1 MVSPLSMWPHAGL
14 YCTLEVDSFGYFVN
28 KAKTRVYRDTAEPNW
43 NEVRP
48 CFWAISRRC
57 VRGACPPRAS
67 PPASV
72 PAAFPESPGGAG
84 RPGDFISVFLR
95 IRLHTHPA
103 PPVTD
108 TCFAGRAS
116 GKSFEGLLTIKAF
129 VAECLSGRFPWCFC
143 SEIGMSLGCR
153 DTLGARKPGLCSW
166 GGGWGMPRW
175 FGEDP
180 GLFSQHH
187 FHDC

>member
-1 MVSPLSMWPHAGL
+1 MWPRAGL

-48 CFWAISRRC
+48 CFRAIARRC
-57 VRGACPPRAS
+57 IRGVCPLRAS

-72 PAAFPESPGGAG
+72 PAVFPESPRGAG
-84 RPGDFISVFLR
+84 GPGDFISVFLR

-103 PPVTD
+103 PPVTE
-108 TCFAGRAS
+108 TLVLLAECLE
-116 GKSFEGLLTIKAF
+116 KELLTIKAL

-166 GGGWGMPRW
+166 GGRWGVPCW
-175 FGEDP
+175 AGEDP
-180 GLFSQHH
+180 DLFSQHH
-187 FHDC
+187 FHDH